1 MKTNTTNATTTA
13 NTPATATVSGIT
25 PEVKVID
32 IDWPFQRQHQS
43 KPLAKAEV
51 EALIADLR
59 KKVPALAFQSI
70 SDRYYFGIKV
80 QREGKTVAQYWA
92 KKDFPRLIIHAKAR
106 EGVEFGVDLATRT
119 AQKPLERG
127 SKDLEIIADEFVLT
141 PAEAL
146 SVLKALGAKKA
157 APAAK
162 PAQKPAPKG
171 EAKPAPKGNRK
182 PNGAKA
188 TKPAPVAA
196 Q

>member
-1 MKTNTTNATTTA
+1 MKNTTTA
-13 NTPATATVSGIT
+13 NTTATTPATATVSGIT

-146 SVLKALGAKKA
+146 SVLKALGAKKN
-157 APAAK
+157 APK

-171 EAKPAPKGNRK
+171 DAQKPAPKSTRK